1 MLNKKTGIMSKR
13 ELEELKDAYRDVFGE
28 DDQVKNDDS
37 VAFKRR
43 LIYLMKKFS
52 TKNVGNPDNGV
63 MKVDTIKSEY
73 HRIIG

>member
-1 MLNKKTGIMSKR
+1 MSKR

-37 VAFKRR
+37 VAYKR

-52 TKNVGNPDNGV
+52 TKNLGNFDTGI

-73 HRIIG
+73 HRIAG